1 MACSASSV
9 SSGGGASGL
18 AGWDDE
24 TCGGGGG
31 RGGGTGG
38 VVVRGGGCMRPPYL
52 ELPVLPPEVP
62 LRKRW
67 EAAAGELLIT
77 MLQKRQDKITG
88 LAITS

>member
-1 MACSASSV
+1 
-9 SSGGGASGL
+9 L

-67 EAAAGELLIT
+67 ERL
-77 MLQKRQDKITG
+77 RQASCLSPCYRKDKIR
-88 LAITS
+88 

>member
-1 MACSASSV
+1 MV
-9 SSGGGASGL
+9 
-18 AGWDDE
+18 GWDDE

-62 LRKRW
+62 LEK
-67 EAAAGELLIT
+67 EMGTAAAGALLIT
-77 MLQKRQDKITG
+77 MLQKR
-88 LAITS
+88 

>member
-1 MACSASSV
+1 MV
-9 SSGGGASGL
+9 
-18 AGWDDE
+18 GWDDE

-67 EAAAGELLIT
+67 ESPAAGELLIT